1 VQLNYKQFGNGTPL
15 IILHGLFG
23 SLDNWQTLA
32 KQFAENFSVYIIDV
46 RNHGK
51 SPHTAEH
58 DYISIAE
65 DLKEFMQ
72 QQNIDKAHFIGHS
85 MGGKA
90 VMQFSI
96 LYPEKVL
103 KQVIVDIA
111 PKKYGRG
118 HDDIFDAIF
127 SLDFNT
133 LQSRNEADEQL
144 QKMIPDFGTRQFILK
159 NLDRTDDGKYAWKF
173 NLETLFR
180 EYENVR
186 GGVTSSKPIDVE
198 TLVIKGEKS
207 NYVKTDDEANFKI
220 LFPKTTIASVSNA
233 GHWVHAENPREL
245 LTLVNRFLIG

>member
-1 VQLNYKQFGNGTPL
+1 MNLNYKQFGNGTPL

-32 KQFAENFSVYIIDV
+32 RQFAENFSVYIIDV

-51 SPHTAEH
+51 SPHTSEH

-72 QQNIDKAHFIGHS
+72 QQNIDKAYFIGHS

-127 SLDFNT
+127 SLNLNT
-133 LQSRNEADEQL
+133 LQSRNEADAQL
-144 QKMIPDFGTRQFILK
+144 QKLIPDFGTRQFILK
-159 NLDRTDDGKYAWKF
+159 NLERTEEGNYVWKF

-186 GGVTSSKPIDVE
+186 GGITSNKPIDVE
-198 TLVIKGEKS
+198 TLVVKGEKS
-207 NYVKTDDEANFKI
+207 NYITAEDEANFKT
-220 LFPKTTIASVSNA
+220 LFPKAIIASVSNA
-233 GHWVHAENPREL
+233 GHWVHAENPAEL

>member
-58 DYISIAE
+58 DYVSIAE

-72 QQNIDKAHFIGHS
+72 QQSIEKAHFIGHS

-103 KQVIVDIA
+103 KQIIVDIA

-118 HDDIFDAIF
+118 HDEIFDAIF

-144 QKMIPDFGTRQFILK
+144 QKLIPDFGTRQFILK
-159 NLDRTDDGKYAWKF
+159 NLDRTEEGKYAWKF

-186 GGVTSSKPIDVE
+186 GGITSSKPIDVE

-207 NYVKTDDEANFKI
+207 GYVTAKDEANFKT

-233 GHWVHAENPREL
+233 GHWVHAENPTEL

>member
-1 VQLNYKQFGNGTPL
+1 MQLNYKQFGNGTPL

-58 DYISIAE
+58 DYVSIAE
-65 DLKEFMQ
+65 DLKEFMRQ
-72 QQNIDKAHFIGHS
+72 QSIEKSHFIGHS

-127 SLDFNT
+127 SLDLNT
-133 LQSRNEADEQL
+133 LQSRTEADEQL
-144 QKMIPDFGTRQFILK
+144 QKLIPDFGTRQFILK
-159 NLDRTDDGKYAWKF
+159 NLDRSDDGTYGWKF

-186 GGVTSSKPIDVE
+186 GGITSSKPIDIE

-207 NYVKTDDEANFKI
+207 GYVTAEDEATFKT

-233 GHWVHAENPREL
+233 GHWVHAENPKEL

>member
-127 SLDFNT
+127 SLDLNT
-133 LQSRNEADEQL
+133 LQSRTEADEQL
-144 QKMIPDFGTRQFILK
+144 QKMIPDFGTRQFMLK
-159 NLDRTDDGKYAWKF
+159 NLDRTEEGKYAWKF

-207 NYVKTDDEANFKI
+207 GYVTAEDEVTFKT

>member
-1 VQLNYKQFGNGTPL
+1 MQLNYKHFGSGTSL

-32 KQFAENFSVYIIDV
+32 RQFAENFSVYIVDL

-51 SPHTAEH
+51 SPHTVEH

-65 DLKEFMQ
+65 DIKEFMQ
-72 QQNIDKAHFIGHS
+72 QQNVEKANFIGHS

-90 VMQFSI
+90 AMQFSI

-127 SLDFNT
+127 SIDLNT

-144 QKMIPDFGTRQFILK
+144 QQLIPDFGTRQFLLK
-159 NLDRTDDGKYAWKF
+159 NLERTEDGKYQWKF

-186 GGVTSSKPIDVE
+186 GGIVSPKSFDIP
-198 TLVIKGEKS
+198 TLVIKGERS
-207 NYVKTDDEANFKI
+207 GYITSEDEETFKA
-220 LFPKTTIASVSNA
+220 LFPETTITSVSNA
-233 GHWVHAENPREL
+233 GHWVHAENASEFYNIVSAFL
-245 LTLVNRFLIG
+245 LH

>member
-1 VQLNYKQFGNGTPL
+1 MNLNYKQFGNGTPL

-32 KQFAENFSVYIIDV
+32 KQFAENFSVYIVDV

-51 SPHTAEH
+51 SPHTTEH
-58 DYISIAE
+58 DYVSIAE

-72 QQNIDKAHFIGHS
+72 QQNIEKSHFIGHS

-118 HDDIFDAIF
+118 HDEIFDAIF
-127 SLDFNT
+127 SLDLNT

-144 QKMIPDFGTRQFILK
+144 QKLIPDFGTRQFILK
-159 NLDRTDDGKYAWKF
+159 NLDRADDGKYTWKF

-186 GGVTSSKPIDVE
+186 SGITSSKPIDVE

-207 NYVKTDDEANFKI
+207 GYVTAEDEANFKT
-220 LFPKTTIASVSNA
+220 LFPKTTIAGISNA
-233 GHWVHAENPREL
+233 RHWVHAENPTEL
-245 LTLVNRFLIG
+245 LILVNQFLIG

>member
-1 VQLNYKQFGNGTPL
+1 MQLNYKQFGNGTPL

-207 NYVKTDDEANFKI
+207 GYVTTEDEVNFKT